1 MNNDKCNIKKKEG
14 WPYILFVKYPHLYLP
29 ELLKMEDL
37 AEAEVNGICK
47 ILDEFKIGRSRSKIL
62 DFSCGIGRHSV
73 RLANK
78 GYEVVGYDPSAFF
91 LKKARERTHASA
103 LKSRIRFY
111 RGEPHRVSQILS
123 RSNETGFKAIIIM
136 FNSLGYAGVDEDLI
150 ILQNLLTLSS
160 KNGCILITQTENRDW
175 RLKNFEPYIISDF
188 GKHQVLEYWKFNLV
202 NSTSEGFWRFYRK
215 KNRSSSLQLKLD
227 LHYNQRLYSLHEL
240 KEVINRSGWRF
251 VKSFGSIEHLQQQVS
266 PDTQEIITVSKN

>member
-37 AEAEVNGICK
+37 AEAEVNGICE
-47 ILDEFKIGRSRSKIL
+47 ILNGFKIGRGSKIL
-62 DFSCGIGRHSV
+62 DFSCGIGRHSI

-91 LKKARERTHASA
+91 LKKARERTHAGA

-123 RSNETGFKAIIIM
+123 RNNETGFKAIIIM
-136 FNSLGYAGVDEDLI
+136 FNSLGYASVDEDLI

-175 RLKNFEPYIISDF
+175 RLKNFEPHIISDF
-188 GKHQVLEYWKFNLV
+188 GKYQVLEYWKFNLV
-202 NSTSEGFWRFYRK
+202 DSTSEGFWRFYRK

-240 KEVINRSGWRF
+240 KEVINRSGWKF